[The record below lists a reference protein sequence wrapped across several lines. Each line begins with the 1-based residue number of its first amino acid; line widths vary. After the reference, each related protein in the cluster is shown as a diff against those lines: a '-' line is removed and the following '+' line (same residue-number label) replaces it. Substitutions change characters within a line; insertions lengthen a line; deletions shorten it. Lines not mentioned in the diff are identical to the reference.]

1 MNWKRILAIGGTTV
15 VGVIAVICLA
25 RSCNG
30 NGGNQDIDLNE
41 VHNTLVGVRNVIDS
55 VKVENKNLRDSLGMY
70 RDSLATYRDST
81 AFYKQGLEDCEN
93 GKKKQPVKS
102 KKRNVAPAVKR
113 APRDTVFVVCEEGNN
128 RNNTTINLQPQSRN
142 NKNIIVGNSN
152 DCAGVTNITL
162 GNGAVNDGNIVVNNG
177 GDVTINGDNSAR
189 VDSLAAA
196 IQALKEQPRTSSS
209 ACVQV
214 RKVVVKRYVRTR

>member
-70 RDSLATYRDST
+70 RDST

-93 GKKKQPVKS
+93 SKKKQPVKS

-214 RKVVVKRYVRTR
+214 RKVIVKRYVRTR